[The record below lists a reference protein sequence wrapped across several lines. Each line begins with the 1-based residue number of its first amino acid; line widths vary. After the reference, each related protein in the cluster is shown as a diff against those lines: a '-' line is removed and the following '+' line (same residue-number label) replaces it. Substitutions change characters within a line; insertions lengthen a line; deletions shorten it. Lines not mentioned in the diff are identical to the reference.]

1 MSWAHAEDLKCNLGI
16 GGWQEEC
23 ALFTNML
30 MVAFVS
36 EALKKQVRNYN
47 THHILENVDICV
59 AG

>member
-1 MSWAHAEDLKCNLGI
+1 M
-16 GGWQEEC
+16 
-23 ALFTNML
+23 FTNML